1 MKPEFIKKNKLT
13 TATLKNGKL
22 SKSLVNC
29 YIDNDDNVYKIEE
42 DEEVGDIL
50 GKYKDGIFSNVNIND
65 ILRVMSSGLNIF
77 NIFSCSNRYRYNKG
91 FL

>member
-50 GKYKDGIFSNVNIND
+50 GKYKDGIF
-65 ILRVMSSGLNIF
+65 F
-77 NIFSCSNRYRYNKG
+77 EC
-91 FL
+91 

>member
-1 MKPEFIKKNKLT
+1 MMIM
-13 TATLKNGKL
+13 
-22 SKSLVNC
+22 C
-29 YIDNDDNVYKIEE
+29 IKIEE

-50 GKYKDGIFSNVNIND
+50 ENIKMVFFSNVNIND